1 MKLEHLSVVN
11 YKNIREA
18 EIDFS
23 AGVNCLVGDNGMG
36 KTNLL
41 DAIYYLSFCK
51 SFNSLPDSQVIT
63 HGEDF
68 FMLNGRYE
76 LNGQPEEVRCGYK
89 LRGRK
94 SFKRGGKDY
103 QRLAD
108 HIGLLP
114 IVMLTPADATL
125 LQGGS
130 EERRR
135 LMDMVIAQFN
145 KPYLDALTRYNTALA
160 QRNTLLKQEPPCADI
175 NLYRIWEEQMDYYGQ
190 IIYAARKSFVEDFVP
205 VFQEFHNQISQG
217 HERVSL
223 TYTSH
228 FERGSLLPMLD
239 EVRSRDL
246 ALGYTTRGAHKDE
259 LVMQLD
265 DCLMKQVGSQGQNK
279 TFLVGLKLAQFDYLC
294 RQGLTTPILLL
305 DDIFDKLDARRMEQ
319 IIRLVTSVRFGQ
331 IFISDTNR
339 EHLDRIVEKVSG
351 DYKLFTVEE
360 GTYAEKK

>member
-1 MKLEHLSVVN
+1 MKLEHLSIVN

-23 AGVNCLVGDNGMG
+23 AGVNCLVGCNAMG

-51 SFNSLPDSQVIT
+51 AHNALPDSQVIS
-63 HGEDF
+63 HGEEF

-76 LNGQPEEVRCGYK
+76 LNGQPEEIRCGYRLK
-89 LRGRK
+89 SRK
-94 SFKRGGKDY
+94 SFRRGGKEY

-114 IVMLTPADATL
+114 IVLLTPADSDL
-125 LQGGS
+125 IKGPS
-130 EERRR
+130 DERRR
-135 LMDMVIAQFN
+135 LMDMCISQFD
-145 KPYLDALTRYNTALA
+145 KPYLDALIRYNTALQ
-160 QRNTLLKQEPPCADI
+160 QRNTLLKQDPPPTDWSLC
-175 NLYRIWEEQMDYYGQ
+175 RVWEEQMDYYGQ
-190 IIYAARKSFVEDFVP
+190 IIHTARKRFVEEFVP
-205 VFQEFHNQISQG
+205 VFQEFYSQISQDS
-217 HERVSL
+217 ERVSL

-228 FERGSLLPMLD
+228 FEKGSLLPQLD

-259 LVMQLD
+259 LVMQLG

-294 RQGLTTPILLL
+294 RQGMTRPILLL
-305 DDIFDKLDARRMEQ
+305 DDIFDRLDGQRVEQ
-319 IIRLVTSVRFGQ
+319 IIRLVASDRFGQ
-331 IFISDTNR
+331 IFITDTNR
-339 EHLDRIVEKVSG
+339 EYLDRIIEKVSG
-351 DYKLFTVEE
+351 EYKLFTVEQ